1 MRERGLPPFPV
12 SRSSLRDLYW
22 TLAQMVA
29 DGAGVTLL
37 PQLAVATEVRRAR
50 LAVRPFAD
58 PAPGRTI
65 ALSWRRRSPT
75 GPALRR
81 LATTARLLYEEAAFR
96 RAPMRLNLDLD
107 KQVYWVT
114 ILDLD
119 ADGGPDFVPD
129 TTPLARPVA
138 LPDAVAFADVVLPA
152 LGTVRE
158 GVVFAQF
165 LPEGYA
171 DPLVVH
177 LTNRRSEYAT
187 LAVEP
192 LTGRTR
198 IGEGYLELETGRM
211 RAPDEEA
218 RSGTRRR
225 DLAKPPS

>member
-1 MRERGLPPFPV
+1 MPTSTPAPSSEA
-12 SRSSLRDLYW
+12 SSLRPAAAIPSRR
-22 TLAQMVA
+22 TPP
-29 DGAGVTLL
+29 GFTLL
-37 PQLAVATEVRRAR
+37 ELAIVLLVLGIAASFVIPR
-50 LAVRPFAD
+50 LRD
-58 PAPGRTI
+58 RDST
-65 ALSWRRRSPT
+65 ALAAS
-75 GPALRR
+75 AAR

-107 KQVYWVT
+107 KQAYWVT
-114 ILDLD
+114 ILDPD
-119 ADGGPDFVPD
+119 ADGGPEFVPD

-138 LPDAVAFADVVLPA
+138 LPDSVAFADVVLPA

-177 LTNRRSEYAT
+177 LTNRRNEYAT

-198 IGEGYLELETGRM
+198 VGEGYLELEAGRM
-211 RAPDEEA
+211 QGPGDDA
-218 RSGTRRR
+218 RSRTRQR